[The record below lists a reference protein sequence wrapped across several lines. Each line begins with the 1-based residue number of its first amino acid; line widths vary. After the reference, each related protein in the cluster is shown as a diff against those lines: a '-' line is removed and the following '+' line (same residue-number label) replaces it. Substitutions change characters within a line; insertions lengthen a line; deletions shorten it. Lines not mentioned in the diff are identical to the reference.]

1 MFQDSERA
9 SRGGIIGCATM
20 ATAELLC
27 LSLLKLV
34 LLNVL
39 IAHGHRIQFH
49 QGWGTIK
56 SDASG
61 ENNLK
66 KIQGNEIW
74 QLQNAYR
81 RSQAIPSAPIEE
93 AQNTTNTTT
102 ELRFVDIESCNAVT
116 QQIQDD
122 EIQLSAANGLSSS
135 LETEAASM
143 DSQSSAFPVVATRDR
158 SESWPRRTDSG
169 SSS

>member
-1 MFQDSERA
+1 MKRE
-9 SRGGIIGCATM
+9 
-20 ATAELLC
+20 
-27 LSLLKLV
+27 
-34 LLNVL
+34 
-39 IAHGHRIQFH
+39 
-49 QGWGTIK
+49 
-56 SDASG
+56 ASG
-61 ENNLK
+61 ENNLR

-81 RSQAIPSAPIEE
+81 RSQAIPSAPTEE
-93 AQNTTNTTT
+93 TLNTTSTTT
-102 ELRFVDIESCNAVT
+102 ELRFVDIESGDSAI
-116 QQIQDD
+116 QQIEND
-122 EIQLSAANGLSSS
+122 EIQLSLANGLSSS